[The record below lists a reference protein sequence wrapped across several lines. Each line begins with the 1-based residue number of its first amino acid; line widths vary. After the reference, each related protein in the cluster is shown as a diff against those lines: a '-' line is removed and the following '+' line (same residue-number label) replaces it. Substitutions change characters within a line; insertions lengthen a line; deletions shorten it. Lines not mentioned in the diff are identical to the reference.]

1 MPSDASVERRL
12 HPATL
17 GFQVLAHARTLLV
30 PALVVYFFASGDR
43 WQLWLGLL
51 FVPVV
56 IFDVVHYLTLRW
68 RFEAEELVIR
78 QGWIFR
84 RVRHV
89 PYARVQ
95 NVDLAQGP
103 LHRLCK
109 VAEVKIETAGGGAEE
124 AVLKVISLRQYEEL
138 RERIFAG
145 RRAGAAAQDAV
156 QQAPA
161 AELLLELRPRDLLF
175 LALNPA
181 RGLALVA
188 VAWGIAWEFD
198 VFDRIDLD
206 DQLGGWVSNQ
216 SAGNLALEAAAI
228 LAAALVAV
236 FLLSLAGT
244 VLALWG
250 FRLEQEQDLFR
261 IRRGL
266 LTRQVA
272 SIPRRRVQIVTVKQ
286 TWFHALM
293 GRARVLVGTAGGN
306 TEDEAGKTDSGA
318 QFAPLLPVSQ
328 VDGLLRRIRP
338 DLDMQAEAWQP
349 LAPQAGR
356 RMAAASLLFAVPA
369 GAALIYFFHWIGAVL
384 AALWIALSI
393 WRAFRG
399 ARRAGWRTTP
409 WGMVWRSGAFGSSI
423 SAAFDDKLQAV
434 SLRQNPF
441 DRRHRHATLDLDTAG
456 GHKTGHPLHIRYLPR
471 ATAEL
476 LRQRLVDAAAAT
488 RFKW

>member
-1 MPSDASVERRL
+1 MPSDAPLERRL

-17 GFQVLAHARTLLV
+17 GFQVIAHARSLLV
-30 PALVVYFFASGDR
+30 PALLVFFFASGDR

-56 IFDVVHYLTLRW
+56 LFDVVHYLTLRW
-68 RFEAEELVIR
+68 RFEADELVLR

-103 LHRLCK
+103 LHRLCR

-124 AVLKVISLRQYEEL
+124 AVLKVISLAQYEEL

-145 RRAGAAAQDAV
+145 RRAGAIHPHAAPQTA
-156 QQAPA
+156 AP
-161 AELLLELRPRDLLF
+161 ELLLELKPRDLFF
-175 LALNPA
+175 LALNPS

-188 VAWGIAWEFD
+188 VAWGIAWEFN
-198 VFDRIDLD
+198 VLDRIDLN
-206 DQLGGWVSNQ
+206 DQLGGWVSSQ
-216 SAGNLALEAAAI
+216 STGTMALEAAAI
-228 LAAALVAV
+228 FAAALLAV
-236 FLLSLAGT
+236 FLLSLAAT
-244 VLALWG
+244 FLALWG

-286 TWFHALM
+286 TWFHAMM
-293 GRARVLVGTAGGN
+293 GKARVLVGTAGGN
-306 TEDEAGKTDSGA
+306 TEDEGGKTDSGA

-328 VDGLLRRIRP
+328 LDGLLRRIRP
-338 DLDMQAEAWQP
+338 DLDLQTAQWQP
-349 LAPQAGR
+349 LAPKAAR
-356 RMAAASLLFAVPA
+356 RMAASSLLFSLPA
-369 GAALIYFFHWIGAVL
+369 GAALIYFFDWIGATL
-384 AALWIALSI
+384 AALLMGFGI
-393 WRAFRG
+393 WHAWRG
-399 ARRAGWRTTP
+399 ARRAGWQTTP
-409 WGMVWRSGAFGSSI
+409 WGMVWRSGAFGRST

-441 DRRHRHATLDLDTAG
+441 DRRHGHATLTVDTAG
-456 GHKTGHPLHIRYLPR
+456 GQKTGHQLHLPYLPR